1 MFGLPD
7 PQRLR
12 RAADIAGSL
21 ARRRV
26 EQQRAE
32 RDLPP
37 LRQEQLFLTNAS
49 GYRVLV
55 RAVGPEDDRPRPA
68 VILVPGRHH
77 DSRIFTTRPYILS
90 AWEVAAAGAR
100 AIAFDPVGR
109 GRSWGHDDF
118 CGSESQDALRAVLD
132 YVHGRRDVNRS
143 RVGILAF
150 SMGLA
155 LAAPV
160 LARDEGRLAV
170 RALID
175 WEGPAD
181 REAILRTGALP
192 PAART
197 ALAQDPEGFW
207 RHREPLGWIDRV
219 SCPYLRIQGAV
230 DHALGPRGKSGAL
243 ALVAAASRGR
253 SPEAR
258 LNDNPPGRSWRP
270 GQIDSLRWAPSSAGA
285 LNRLLLRSM
294 RERVID

>member
-21 ARRRV
+21 ARRRI

-32 RDLPP
+32 HDLPP

-55 RAVGPEDDRPRPA
+55 RAVEPADDVPRPA
-68 VILVPGRHH
+68 VVLVPGRYH
-77 DSRIFTTRPYILS
+77 DSRRFVARPYILS
-90 AWEVAAAGAR
+90 AWEVAALGAR

-109 GRSWGHDDF
+109 GSSWGHDDF
-118 CGSESQDALRAVLD
+118 CGSESQDALRTVLD
-132 YVHGRRDVNRS
+132 YVHGRRDVIRS
-143 RVGILAF
+143 RVGLLSF
-150 SMGLA
+150 SLGLA

-170 RALID
+170 RVLID

-197 ALAQDPEGFW
+197 ALALDPEGFW
-207 RHREPLGWIDRV
+207 RHREPLGWIEGV
-219 SCPYLRIQGAV
+219 SCPYLRIQGAA
-230 DHALGPRGKSGAL
+230 DHALGKRGASGAL

-258 LNDNPPGRSWRP
+258 LNDNPPGRSWRTE
-270 GQIDSLRWAPSSAGA
+270 QVDSLRWAPTSAGA
-285 LNRLLLRSM
+285 LNRLLLRTL
-294 RERVID
+294 RDRVVR